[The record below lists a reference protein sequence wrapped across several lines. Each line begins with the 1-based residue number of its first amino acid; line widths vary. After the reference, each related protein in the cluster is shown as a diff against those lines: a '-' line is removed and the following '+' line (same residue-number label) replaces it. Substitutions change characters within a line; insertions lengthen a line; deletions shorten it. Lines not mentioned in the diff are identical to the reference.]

1 MDKQMNVDLQTYD
14 QHRPCTN
21 ILFRSPNRC
30 KTNNQKQHR
39 LVPIARALRKQ
50 NTLYILPHSPPT
62 ATNTKSVTYRHPLCS
77 VNITKRTGD
86 SGPDQ
91 TKKGIFWAPPIPD
104 AVYII
109 HKMKIHHTTGRRIW
123 TSFVFMYRLKLCGAE
138 RT

>member
-1 MDKQMNVDLQTYD
+1 MDTQMNVDRQTYD

-62 ATNTKSVTYRHPLCS
+62 ATNTKSVTCRPPLCS
-77 VNITKRTGD
+77 VGPLCSVDITKRTGD

-91 TKKGIFWAPPIPD
+91 TKKE
-104 AVYII
+104 YL
-109 HKMKIHHTTGRRIW
+109 GRHQYPTQCIL
-123 TSFVFMYRLKLCGAE
+123 SIK
-138 RT
+138 